1 MLAGSYEAMVPE
13 EERMKDAEYRDLV
26 LWSKYLVGLEPED
39 RAALIAGLRP
49 AVMAGLDERESS

>member
-1 MLAGSYEAMVPE
+1 MVPE
-13 EERMKDAEYRDLV
+13 EERMKDPEYRGIV
-26 LWSKYLVGLEPED
+26 SWSSTSGLEPED